1 MRDKIRVFALGGLD
15 ERGKNIVVVEI
26 NYDIFIIDAGIK
38 HPDRSLPGVDLII
51 PDYRYLLE
59 NKNRVKA
66 YLVSHGHNE
75 QMGAIPFMYKDIK
88 APIYCSKATAA
99 MISGYG
105 LNYLKKPVNFNFE
118 IVNPSDDVVIAG
130 HKIHFFQTCHSMI
143 CSSGIALDT
152 SEGTIIYSGDF
163 IVEYNSDIGHNHDL
177 NKLAKIAENNV
188 LLLMTE
194 SSGAD
199 SLGYASPN
207 HKLTPYLN
215 RVLFESK
222 GRTYIALF
230 DKNIYGLEEILKFAT
245 LNNKKV
251 IFYNEFAKKLYET
264 LQPCGIFVPSKNVIV
279 SDDELLRIKATDTI
293 VIIMEEGE
301 HLYELMSHLA
311 RGEIEDKRFIISPDD
326 SFLAAC
332 PPQGGLEIIA
342 TDAIDDLFRTGA
354 NITNLN
360 KKSYI
365 SMTAREDDLKSML
378 SLLKP
383 KYYLP
388 VSGEYRHLLANA
400 MIAVHS
406 FTSYNHR
413 NVFILDNGVP
423 VDIINGEAKIVNV
436 TIPNGDLMVDGI
448 GVGDVKQEV
457 INDRQK
463 LSEDGVIIAALA
475 VSKSNNQIIAGP
487 DIQMRGFVFLKESET
502 ILREVTRIFV
512 DTVNNFLNAHKSL
525 EDAKVV
531 FTDKA
536 TRYIKKETARFPM
549 IIPII
554 EEID

>member
-1 MRDKIRVFALGGLD
+1 
-15 ERGKNIVVVEI
+15 
-26 NYDIFIIDAGIK
+26 
-38 HPDRSLPGVDLII
+38 
-51 PDYRYLLE
+51 
-59 NKNRVKA
+59 
-66 YLVSHGHNE
+66 
-75 QMGAIPFMYKDIK
+75 
-88 APIYCSKATAA
+88 
-99 MISGYG
+99 
-105 LNYLKKPVNFNFE
+105 
-118 IVNPSDDVVIAG
+118 
-130 HKIHFFQTCHSMI
+130 
-143 CSSGIALDT
+143 
-152 SEGTIIYSGDF
+152 
-163 IVEYNSDIGHNHDL
+163 
-177 NKLAKIAENNV
+177 
-188 LLLMTE
+188 
-194 SSGAD
+194 
-199 SLGYASPN
+199 
-207 HKLTPYLN
+207 
-215 RVLFESK
+215 
-222 GRTYIALF
+222 
-230 DKNIYGLEEILKFAT
+230 
-245 LNNKKV
+245 
-251 IFYNEFAKKLYET
+251 
-264 LQPCGIFVPSKNVIV
+264 
-279 SDDELLRIKATDTI
+279 
-293 VIIMEEGE
+293 
-301 HLYELMSHLA
+301 
-311 RGEIEDKRFIISPDD
+311 
-326 SFLAAC
+326 
-332 PPQGGLEIIA
+332 
-342 TDAIDDLFRTGA
+342 
-354 NITNLN
+354 
-360 KKSYI
+360 
-365 SMTAREDDLKSML
+365 MTAREDDLKSML

-388 VSGEYRHLLANA
+388 VSGEYRHLLATA